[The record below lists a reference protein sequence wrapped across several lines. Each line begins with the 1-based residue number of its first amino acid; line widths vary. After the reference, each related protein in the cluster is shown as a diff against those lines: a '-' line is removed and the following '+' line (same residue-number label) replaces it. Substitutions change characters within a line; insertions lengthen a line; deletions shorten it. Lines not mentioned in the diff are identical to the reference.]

1 MLNQQTRVTVQL
13 REMILN
19 GRYAPGVRITETS
32 LAKSLG
38 ASRTPVRYA
47 LSVLEQEGL
56 VSGIPN
62 RGYRVERFSMQDIS
76 NAIDLRGTLEGMAA
90 RILAEQGLGE
100 DVAGEL
106 QVCLDSGD
114 RILARELIDES
125 AIVDYTN
132 MNARFHEILIKTA
145 NNRPLTNALNLN
157 DKVPFAGASAMAVSV
172 NNPGSINKILQ
183 QGHAQH
189 HVIVEAIANGEGMRV
204 EALMREHARITKK
217 SLDLLD
223 TENGD
228 TVPGL
233 ALLSTRPDRIQA
245 GV

>member
-62 RGYRVERFSMQDIS
+62 RGYRVERFSLRDIS

-90 RILAEQGLGE
+90 RILAEEGLRE